1 MAVIDVRNVRKSYG
15 KKKKKTEVLHSIDVK
30 VEKGEIFGLL
40 GKNGAGKTTL
50 IKVMAGLL
58 VPDSAEGHVLGYD
71 VLKEAD
77 RIRANVSLVAPT
89 ADIGVDP
96 VLTVRQNLLFWA
108 TVYGIP
114 SKKMQNAVDE
124 VMEALDLM
132 RYKDAWAME
141 ISAGTRQ
148 RLAIARALLVKHEL
162 VFLDEPTVKLD
173 MEAAKMIRNFIVD
186 LRNRY
191 NITFFMTTHL
201 IEEAEEIC
209 DRVMIIDRG
218 KMKALGSVEDLRR
231 KYSQE
236 EEIIVKGNFN
246 ERVRNLKN
254 FWDVEIHEIYEEE
267 FGNIQQ
273 DTELRFKVENV
284 DSEISKIIE
293 AVKEHGEITDVLTK
307 RLTLNDIF
315 EKVIS

>member
-58 VPDSAEGHVLGYD
+58 VPDNAEGRVLGYD

-114 SKKMQNAVDE
+114 SKQMQNAVDE
-124 VMEALDLM
+124 VMEALDLI

-209 DRVMIIDRG
+209 DRVMIIDKG
-218 KMKALGSVEDLRR
+218 EVKALGSVEDLRR

-236 EEIIVKGNFN
+236 EEIIVKGNFD
-246 ERVRNLKN
+246 ERVRNLKK
-254 FWDVEIHEIYEEE
+254 FWNVEIHEIYEEE

>member
-96 VLTVRQNLLFWA
+96 VLTVRQNLLFWT

-209 DRVMIIDRG
+209 DRVMIIDKG

-236 EEIIVKGNFN
+236 EEIIVKGNFD

-254 FWDVEIHEIYEEE
+254 FWNVEIHEIYEEE
-267 FGNIQQ
+267 FDNIQR